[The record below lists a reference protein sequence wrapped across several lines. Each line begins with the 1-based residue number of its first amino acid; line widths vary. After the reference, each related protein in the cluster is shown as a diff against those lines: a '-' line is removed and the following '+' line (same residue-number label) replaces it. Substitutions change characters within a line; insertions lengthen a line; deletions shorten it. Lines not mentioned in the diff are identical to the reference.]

1 MKLPSPLP
9 KLLPSCLLTVCAL
22 FAAGCEPKPKAG
34 GGGEPPPAAVNVATP
49 LVEQIVEW
57 DAYTGR
63 LAAVES
69 VEVRSR
75 VSGYLQSIHFEEG
88 RVVQAGQLLFV
99 IDPRPFQVEVSRARA
114 AVRQSEAGLLAA
126 RARAA
131 QARADR
137 AQIKA
142 QLDLAQLR
150 EQRTQRLV
158 KEGAATQEDLDQI
171 RSELAQARARLNAAA
186 AAISSAEATVR
197 TAEAD
202 QAAAQVALEGAE
214 LDLSYTRITAAVT
227 GLVDRRI
234 VTQGNYVQG
243 GGANG
248 TLLTTIVSVDPIH
261 VYFDASERDLLKYVR
276 LDKLGARKSSR
287 NTRNPVYAGLLDEDS
302 FPHQGHMDFVGNR
315 MDTATATIRGRAILP
330 NPDLILTPGQF
341 AKVRIPGSPP
351 YDAIMIPDE
360 AVGADQS
367 VRFVM
372 VLDEGNTANRR
383 PVTLGPRIRGLR
395 VIREGLKAGE
405 RFVVAGLQ
413 SIRPG
418 AVVNPTPVEVS
429 YPEAESSLPN
439 VYRPVPREQWLRPA
453 TAPVQTSEAPG
464 GEAGQGARK

>member
-1 MKLPSPLP
+1 MNLDSPSAS
-9 KLLPSCLLTVCAL
+9 LLACL
-22 FAAGCEPKPKAG
+22 AAGCVVLSQGCDAKPKSSGA
-34 GGGEPPPAAVNVATP
+34 ERPPAAVTVAVP

-75 VSGYLQSIHFEEG
+75 VSGYLQSSHFQEG

-99 IDPRPFQVEVSRARA
+99 IDPRPFEVEVSRAKA
-114 AVRQSEAGLLAA
+114 AVRQSEAGLVAA
-126 RARAA
+126 QARAA

-142 QLDLAQLR
+142 QVDLAELR
-150 EQRTQRLV
+150 EQRTGRLLSS
-158 KEGAATQEDLDQI
+158 GAATQEDLDQI
-171 RSELAQARARLNAAA
+171 RSELAQAKARLNAAA
-186 AAISSAEATVR
+186 AAIASAEASVH

-202 QAAAQVALEGAE
+202 VAAIRVALEGAE
-214 LDLSYTRITAAVT
+214 LELSYTRITAAVT
-227 GLVDRRI
+227 GLVDRRL

-261 VYFDASERDLLKYVR
+261 VYFDASERDLLKYLR

-287 NTRNPVYAGLLDEDS
+287 DARNPVYAGLLDEDR

-330 NPDLILTPGQF
+330 NPDMLLTPGQF

-360 AVGADQS
+360 AIGADQS

-372 VLDEGNTANRR
+372 IVSPESTVARR
-383 PVTLGPRIRGLR
+383 PVTLGPKVRGLR
-395 VIREGLKAGE
+395 VIREGLAAGE
-405 RFVVAGLQ
+405 RFVVSGLQ
-413 SIRPG
+413 GIRPG
-418 AVVNPTPVEVS
+418 ARVATSEVQVAYVE
-429 YPEAESSLPN
+429 EASSLPN
-439 VYRPVPREQWLRPA
+439 VYQPVPREKWLRPDVA
-453 TAPVQTSEAPG
+453 TVQSG
-464 GEAGQGARK
+464 AGK